1 METEY
6 ELKINQR
13 HKNYIEYYEKIEPI
27 KRYSLTELMEKNELE
42 LLALMPNNQCVDEHN
57 EKFGYNV
64 TKCITGFQM
73 HKVIDGSWHIGYYE
87 AHRDKP
93 NKDQFILFE
102 ITYVKNLKI
111 GLIDLFL
118 MVQNRNIENWNG
130 IKSGRIK
137 LMLGDSWDDRKN
149 LKLES

>member
-1 METEY
+1 METT
-6 ELKINQR
+6 LDQR

-27 KRYSLTELMEKNELE
+27 KRYSLTELMEKDEME
-42 LLALMPNNQCVDEHN
+42 LLALMPNNQCVYKYN
-57 EKFGYNV
+57 EKFGYDV
-64 TKCITGFQM
+64 TNCIPGFQM

-87 AHRDKP
+87 GHRDKL

-118 MVQNRNIENWNG
+118 MVQNRSIEYFNG

-137 LMLGDSWDDRKN
+137 IMLGDSWDDRKSLN
-149 LKLES
+149 LES